1 MALESEILY
10 RINVSLPTGIV
21 RVGSRGKYKFPLE
34 TAKQIAKAYEDDGYQ
49 IHFTPARNRFIFSSI

>member
-10 RINVSLPTGIV
+10 HVSMSLCRRAIV

-34 TAKQIAKAYEDDGYQ
+34 AAKQIAKAYED
-49 IHFTPARNRFIFSSI
+49 